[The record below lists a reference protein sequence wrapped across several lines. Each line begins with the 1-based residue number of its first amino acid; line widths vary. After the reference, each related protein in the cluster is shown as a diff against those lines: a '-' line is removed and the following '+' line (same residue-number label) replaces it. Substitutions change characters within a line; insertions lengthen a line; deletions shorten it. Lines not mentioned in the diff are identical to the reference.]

1 MMVNLSQERKEKEE
15 ERCPRDAPGHL
26 STRRRGGE
34 WTGSPLSYHDVDRTC
49 IPSRPPR
56 REEVTF
62 LSLLG
67 QTILNRIRLR
77 RLIKEETSRT
87 FLSSFRDYDLRC
99 RCLPTNVHDNPG
111 SRLPR
116 LISSFSS
123 DLFNFVKNLSRW
135 SSWITPED

>member
-49 IPSRPPR
+49 IPPRPPR

-62 LSLLG
+62 LSLPG

-87 FLSSFRDYDLRC
+87 FLSSFCDYDLRC
-99 RCLPTNVHDNPG
+99 RCLRSNDARQ
-111 SRLPR
+111 SR
-116 LISSFSS
+116 ITFAKI
-123 DLFNFVKNLSRW
+123 DLFVFLLPSQFCKNLSRW
-135 SSWITPED
+135 SSWTTLED